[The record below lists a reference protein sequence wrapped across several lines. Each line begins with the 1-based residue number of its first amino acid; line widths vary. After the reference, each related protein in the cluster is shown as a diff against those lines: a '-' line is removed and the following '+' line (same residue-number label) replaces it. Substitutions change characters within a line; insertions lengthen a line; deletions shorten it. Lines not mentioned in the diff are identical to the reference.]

1 MPTTL
6 HLLTFS
12 IFLLHLTITFSS
24 PITSSSSSSFAQT
37 QLNLWSQNVQNKMP
51 PSISTKLSPLTTHD
65 SDYYTTAIITSRNAF
80 KADPKFCMLAG
91 LVCSTGGA
99 RVVNVLREGYRTYGN
114 TNPKQTAA
122 PLEKVD
128 PSLFFRLSA
137 LKEGNS
143 IRLSDLKESLPHRA
157 FLPARIASRISL
169 TTTDGVTRIF
179 PDSATDAIET
189 TIAYCNA
196 KNVKGEF
203 KTCPRSL
210 EEMIAF
216 SKTALR
222 TEKLLILTSESTRG
236 SGENLMIKNIKK
248 FDSENIVACHEM
260 FLPFAAYFCHSLP
273 STQVYSA
280 DLVDIRTGARVNTVV
295 GVCHMDTSGWPA
307 DHVAF
312 RVLKFGPG
320 QGEACHWLNEIDL
333 VWVAA

>member
-6 HLLTFS
+6 HLLAFS
-12 IFLLHLTITFSS
+12 IFLLHLTITFSWA
-24 PITSSSSSSFAQT
+24 TFSFAQT
-37 QLNLWSQNVQNKMP
+37 QLNMWSQNVHNNMP
-51 PSISTKLSPLTTHD
+51 PSISTKLSPLTRHD
-65 SDYYTTAIITSRNAF
+65 LDYYTTAMISRNTF

-91 LVCSTGGA
+91 LACSTGG
-99 RVVNVLREGYRTYGN
+99 VHVINVDSEVYKTYGN
-114 TNPKQTAA
+114 PKV
-122 PLEKVD
+122 PNEKVD
-128 PSLFFRLSA
+128 PSLFFRHSA
-137 LKEGNS
+137 LKERNS
-143 IRLSDLKESLPHRA
+143 IRLSNLKESLPHRA
-157 FLPARIASRISL
+157 FLPAPIASRISL

-179 PDSATDAIET
+179 PDSATYAIET

-210 EEMIAF
+210 EEMIGF
-216 SKTALR
+216 SKTALH

-236 SGENLMIKNIKK
+236 SGEKLMIKNIKT
-248 FDSENIVACHEM
+248 FNAENIVACHEM

-273 STQVYSA
+273 STRVYSA
-280 DLVDIRTGARVNTVV
+280 DLVDGKTGARVNTVV